1 MYAPGSLVVYRHHV
15 CEVAAVRE
23 DYYDGKDYLELHAL
37 FQNSLKLFVS
47 AEEAHLPTLRPVMTK
62 KEALAL
68 VDSIADADGI
78 DENSFELGA
87 NTPTVLE
94 RRVREEYDRRLKTF
108 APEDLVPIMK
118 SVHERTV
125 RREGAGA
132 RSRPTDKKYFDLA
145 EGLLCDELSVSLGIP
160 RENVKDFL
168 VERVKQVEAKRRA
181 AFLNARRTRRNEA
194 VPRPRHASLLV
205 ERLFQHFLQDL
216 RMRTAGAGGRADE
229 GNRPLVAVTVEEL
242 LDGVALAQVVPIGG
256 RVRVPVDVAMD
267 VALEQGGSRREQ
279 EVVLVFRAGE
289 PLHEIGQIVALREP
303 CQLVRVL
310 QPHVEGQID
319 LPFLQAAEEFRG
331 RGLVGADRMDVHGT
345 KLLPQR
351 RMLLYRR
358 PA

>member
-23 DYYDGKDYLELHAL
+23 DSNDGKDYLELHAL

-87 NTPTVLE
+87 STPTVLE

-125 RREGAGA
+125 RREGAGRQITA
-132 RSRPTDKKYFDLA
+132 TDKKYFDLA

-168 VERVKQVEAKRRA
+168 VERVKQAEAKRR
-181 AFLNARRTRRNEA
+181 RR
-194 VPRPRHASLLV
+194 S
-205 ERLFQHFLQDL
+205 
-216 RMRTAGAGGRADE
+216 
-229 GNRPLVAVTVEEL
+229 
-242 LDGVALAQVVPIGG
+242 
-256 RVRVPVDVAMD
+256 
-267 VALEQGGSRREQ
+267 
-279 EVVLVFRAGE
+279 
-289 PLHEIGQIVALREP
+289 
-303 CQLVRVL
+303 
-310 QPHVEGQID
+310 
-319 LPFLQAAEEFRG
+319 
-331 RGLVGADRMDVHGT
+331 
-345 KLLPQR
+345 
-351 RMLLYRR
+351 
-358 PA
+358 

>member
-78 DENSFELGA
+78 DESSFELGA

-125 RREGAGA
+125 RREGAGRQITA
-132 RSRPTDKKYFDLA
+132 TDKKYFDLA

-168 VERVKQVEAKRRA
+168 VERVKQVEAKRR
-181 AFLNARRTRRNEA
+181 RR
-194 VPRPRHASLLV
+194 S
-205 ERLFQHFLQDL
+205 
-216 RMRTAGAGGRADE
+216 
-229 GNRPLVAVTVEEL
+229 
-242 LDGVALAQVVPIGG
+242 
-256 RVRVPVDVAMD
+256 
-267 VALEQGGSRREQ
+267 
-279 EVVLVFRAGE
+279 
-289 PLHEIGQIVALREP
+289 
-303 CQLVRVL
+303 
-310 QPHVEGQID
+310 
-319 LPFLQAAEEFRG
+319 
-331 RGLVGADRMDVHGT
+331 
-345 KLLPQR
+345 
-351 RMLLYRR
+351 
-358 PA
+358 